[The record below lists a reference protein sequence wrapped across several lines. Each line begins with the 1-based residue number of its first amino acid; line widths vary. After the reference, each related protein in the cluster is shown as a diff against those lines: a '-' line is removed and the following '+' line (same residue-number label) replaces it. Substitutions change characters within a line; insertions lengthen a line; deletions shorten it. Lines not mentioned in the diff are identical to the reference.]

1 MPNRKR
7 RFRLVGWTQPTNQR
21 KESDGVMYEL
31 GCFDSPEDAEVSKWW
46 RLNAGW
52 GRVEIVEIID
62 KQQDEATESSIQ
74 N

>member
-1 MPNRKR
+1 
-7 RFRLVGWTQPTNQR
+7 
-21 KESDGVMYEL
+21 MYEL